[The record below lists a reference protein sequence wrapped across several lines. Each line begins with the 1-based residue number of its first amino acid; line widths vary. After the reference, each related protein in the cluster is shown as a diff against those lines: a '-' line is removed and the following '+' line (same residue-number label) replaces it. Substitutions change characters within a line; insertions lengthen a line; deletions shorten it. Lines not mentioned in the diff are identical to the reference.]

1 MEVGWG
7 HILKTTTP
15 YMGDG
20 QSTKEVTMK
29 QIITESQFVDEIVG
43 DEYNSMSYE
52 GARALYEYLEEMEDG
67 GEEMTFCRV
76 EIRCQYTEYENI
88 EEALE
93 NYDDIKTLADLKN
106 RTIVIEIPDSEK
118 LIIDSNF

>member
-1 MEVGWG
+1 
-7 HILKTTTP
+7 
-15 YMGDG
+15 
-20 QSTKEVTMK
+20 MK

-43 DEYNSMSYE
+43 DEFNNMSYE
-52 GARALYEYLEEMEDG
+52 GARALYEYLEGMEDG

-76 EIRCQYTEYENI
+76 EIRCQYTEYESI
-88 EEALE
+88 KEALE

>member
-1 MEVGWG
+1 
-7 HILKTTTP
+7 
-15 YMGDG
+15 
-20 QSTKEVTMK
+20 MK

-43 DEYNSMSYE
+43 DEFNNMSYE
-52 GARALYEYLEEMEDG
+52 GARALYEYLEEMEDNG